1 VTDSIACDSISA
13 QARKMVAVMT
23 ISSGLPSGSS
33 RSAKRPITA

>member
-1 VTDSIACDSISA
+1 MACDSIKA

-23 ISSGLPSGSS
+23 INSGLPSGAC